1 MEQPKR
7 TKIEHRNGEKEI
19 TLKNYNFFLVS
30 FQVLMLLVGL
40 QAAFYSLIAG
50 VIVTG
55 LFGLALWVHLKNT
68 VHKIILTPKF
78 IKTGKLLIER
88 NQIVRLGTL
97 TTKTSQQAYNVT
109 RQSDKDTHVKI
120 TLKNGDK
127 NVLFVGLSKSHKR
140 YILYKFKK
148 MANKV

>member
-1 MEQPKR
+1 
-7 TKIEHRNGEKEI
+7 
-19 TLKNYNFFLVS
+19 
-30 FQVLMLLVGL
+30 
-40 QAAFYSLIAG
+40 

-127 NVLFVGLSKSHKR
+127 NVLFVGLSKSQKR
-140 YILYKFKK
+140 YILHKFKK
-148 MANKV
+148 VANNSVNSIPNSIGTKK